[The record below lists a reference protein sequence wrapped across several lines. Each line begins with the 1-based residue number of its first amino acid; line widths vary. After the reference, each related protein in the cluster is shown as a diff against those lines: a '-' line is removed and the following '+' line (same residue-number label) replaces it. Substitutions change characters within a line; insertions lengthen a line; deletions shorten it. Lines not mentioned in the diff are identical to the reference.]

1 MDNRKNLTDR
11 LCSLDPSLHPEDI
24 LLPVDFNL
32 LPDRSKTRVDG
43 IAVLLRNRIV
53 VYTDGVLKEDIPFSD
68 VKEVAF
74 RRGIGCVFIEYRRS
88 DGKWRILCRS
98 DMQYLDFYAAAA
110 REINNYAEGKEISYE
125 YEKEIH
131 RFCPKCGRPYRP
143 GSSICDHC
151 VDKKGYLLRLW
162 QMAKPFRGYIYLSI
176 VFYFIIAIVNL
187 LPPYVNRILVDD
199 YIQAET
205 MPKLTGFVSVILTM
219 LLIHVGSQLL
229 SILRSILMI
238 HASTKI
244 IVKLREMVFERIQQL
259 SISRISKRT
268 SGELI
273 NRVSN
278 DTGEL
283 SRFITREF
291 GDMFQQI
298 LMLLA
303 MGIYLFAYDWRL
315 ALMIILPTPIAM
327 YSNRIFR
334 RFMHQIFHRQ
344 WTMNSKANAILHDT
358 FSGIRVVK
366 AFGMEKREIK
376 RYDDATK
383 DERDTQIRAETF
395 FAKFQPIVSFLM
407 GVGEF
412 FLLYYV
418 GNKIIGGEMTLGE
431 MSQFSAYVSLIYGP
445 LRWLSF
451 LPRRLTRV
459 MTSVVKIFEIID
471 EEVDVADKS
480 DAIDHD
486 IEGYIT
492 FDNISFGYDK
502 TNIVL
507 KNVTAEIKPGEMI
520 GIVGKSGV
528 GKSTL
533 INLVMRMYDVNEGC
547 IKIDGIDIKDISQDS
562 LRSQIGVVLQ
572 ETFLFSGTIY
582 DNIAYAKPNATR
594 DEVITAAKIAG
605 AHSFIMKLP
614 NAYNTKVGERGHTL
628 SGGERQ
634 RVAIAR
640 ALLHNPRILILD
652 EATASLDTETEK
664 QIQDALQKLIAD
676 RTTLAIAH
684 RLSTL
689 RNATKILVL
698 DKGGLAEMGSHEE
711 LMRKKGIYY
720 GLVMAQRQMS
730 KMSPKNE
737 AAQKAAEKAIS

>member
-11 LCSLDPSLHPEDI
+11 LCSIDSSLRADDI
-24 LLPVDFNL
+24 LLPVDFDL

-43 IAVLLRNRIV
+43 IAVLLRDRLA
-53 VYTDGVLKEDIPFSD
+53 VYADGAKKEEIPLSD
-68 VKEVAF
+68 VKEAAF
-74 RRGIGCVFIEYRRS
+74 RRGIGCVFIEYRRP
-88 DGKWRILCRS
+88 DGKWRILCRG
-98 DMQYLDFYAAAA
+98 DMQFLDFYAAAA
-110 REINNYAEGKEISYE
+110 REINNYIEGKEISYE

-143 GSSICDHC
+143 GSNICDHC

-162 QMAKPFRGYIYLSI
+162 QMAKPFRGYIYLS
-176 VFYFIIAIVNL
+176 VAMYFIIAIVNL
-187 LPPYVNRILVDD
+187 LPPYINRILVDD

-205 MPKLTGFVSVILTM
+205 MPKLAGFVSVILVM
-219 LLIHVGSQLL
+219 LLVHVGTQLL

-238 HASTKI
+238 HVSTKI

-291 GDMFQQI
+291 GDLFQQI
-298 LMLLA
+298 IMLLA
-303 MGIYLFAYDWRL
+303 VGFYLFAYDWRL

-327 YSNRIFR
+327 YSHRLFR

-383 DERDTQIRAETF
+383 DERDTQIRAEIF
-395 FAKFQPIVSFLM
+395 FAKFQPIVNFLM

-459 MTSVVKIFEIID
+459 MTSIVKIFEIID

-492 FDNISFGYDK
+492 FDNVSFGYDK
-502 TNIVL
+502 TNTVI
-507 KNVTAEIKPGEMI
+507 KNVSAEIKPGEMI

-737 AAQKAAEKAIS
+737 AAPKPQEKPAT

>member
-11 LCSLDPSLHPEDI
+11 LCSVDSSLRADDI

-32 LPDRSKTRVDG
+32 PADRSRKRVDG
-43 IAVLLRNRIV
+43 IAVLLSDRIV
-53 VYTDGVLKEDIPFSD
+53 IYIDKAAERTILLSEIKET
-68 VKEVAF
+68 AF
-74 RRGIGCVFIEYRRS
+74 RRGIGCVFIEYLDT
-88 DGKWRILCRS
+88 DGKWHILCRG
-98 DMQYLDFYAAAA
+98 DMQFLDFYAAAS
-110 REINNYAEGKEISYE
+110 REINNYIAGKEISYE

-131 RFCPKCGRPYRP
+131 RFCPKCGRTYHP
-143 GSSICDHC
+143 GSSICEHC
-151 VDKKGYLLRLW
+151 ADKKSYLLRLW
-162 QMAKPFRGYIYLSI
+162 KMTKPFRGYIYISV
-176 VFYFIIAIVNL
+176 VFYFIISVVNL
-187 LPPYVNRILVDD
+187 LPPYINRILVDD

-205 MPKLTGFVSVILTM
+205 MPKLTGFIAVILAM
-219 LLIHVGSQLL
+219 LLVHIGTQLL
-229 SILRSILMI
+229 SVIRSVLMI
-238 HASTKI
+238 RASTKI

-278 DTGEL
+278 DTNEL
-283 SRFITREF
+283 SQFITHDF

-298 LMLLA
+298 ITLLA
-303 MGIYLFAYDWRL
+303 VGIYLFAYDWRL
-315 ALMIILPTPIAM
+315 ALMIILPTPVAM
-327 YSNRIFR
+327 YSNRLFR
-334 RFMHQIFHRQ
+334 RFMGQIFHRQ

-376 RYDDATK
+376 RYDEATLA
-383 DERDTQIRAETF
+383 ERETQIRAETF

-407 GVGEF
+407 GIGEF

-459 MTSVVKIFEIID
+459 MTSVTKIFEIID
-471 EEVDVADKS
+471 EEVDVADKK
-480 DAIDHD
+480 DAVDHD

-492 FDNISFGYDK
+492 FENVSFGYDK
-502 TNIVL
+502 TSTVL
-507 KNVTAEIKPGEMI
+507 KNISAEIHPGEMI

-533 INLVMRMYDVNEGC
+533 INLVMRMYDVDEGS
-547 IKIDGIDIKDISQDS
+547 IKIDGIDIKDISQES

-582 DNIAYAKPNATR
+582 DNIAYAKPDATR

-614 NAYNTKVGERGHTL
+614 NAYNTTVGERGHTL

-689 RNATKILVL
+689 RNATRILVL
-698 DKGGLAEMGSHEE
+698 DKGGLAEMGSHDE

-730 KMSPKNE
+730 KIPSKNE
-737 AAQKAAEKAIS
+737 SAMKPAEETV

>member
-1 MDNRKNLTDR
+1 MENRQNLTDK
-11 LCSLDPSLHPEDI
+11 LCALDTSISSADV
-24 LLPVDFNL
+24 LLPVAFNL
-32 LPDRSKTRVDG
+32 TPTMKKERVHG
-43 IAVLLRNRIV
+43 IAALLRDKIV
-53 VYTDGVLKEDIPFSD
+53 VYSD
-68 VKEVAF
+68 DSLTSECDLSSIREFAF
-74 RRGIGCVFIEYRRS
+74 RRGIGCVFIEYRTS
-88 DGKWRILCRS
+88 DDKWHILCRS
-98 DMQYLDFYAAAA
+98 DMQYLDLYAAAA
-110 REINNYAEGKEISYE
+110 REMNRFIEGKEISFE
-125 YEKEIH
+125 YEKELN

-143 GSSICDHC
+143 GSNICNHC
-151 VDKKGYLLRLW
+151 VDKSGYIKRLW
-162 QMAKPFRGYIYLSI
+162 KLSKPYHGYIYAAV
-176 VFYFIIAIVNL
+176 VFYFLIALVNL
-187 LPPYVNRILVDD
+187 VPPYINRVLVDD
-199 YIQAET
+199 YIQAAD
-205 MPKLTGFVSVILTM
+205 MPKLSGFLMVILAMFLVHVGTQVLSM
-219 LLIHVGSQLL
+219 IRSVLLINAGN
-229 SILRSILMI
+229 
-238 HASTKI
+238 KI
-244 IVKLREMVFERIQQL
+244 IVKLREMVFDRIQQL

-273 NRVSN
+273 NRVSR
-278 DTGEL
+278 DTGNL
-283 SRFITREF
+283 SRFITDDF
-291 GDMFQQI
+291 GDMLQQI
-298 LMLLA
+298 IMLLA
-303 MGIYLFAYDWRL
+303 IGIYLFSYDWRL
-315 ALMIILPTPIAM
+315 ALMIILPTPLAM
-327 YSNRIFR
+327 YANRLFRSFMHRIFD
-334 RFMHQIFHRQ
+334 RQ
-344 WTMNSKANAILHDT
+344 WQAESKANTILHDT

-376 RYDDATK
+376 RYDTATR
-383 DERDTQIRAETF
+383 EQREVQIKAETF
-395 FAKFQPIVSFLM
+395 FAKFNPIVNFLM

-451 LPRRLTRV
+451 LPRRLTHA
-459 MTSVVKIFEIID
+459 MTSIVKIFEIID
-471 EEVDVADKS
+471 EDVDVADKN
-480 DAIDHD
+480 DAVDHE

-492 FDNISFGYDK
+492 FDNVSFGYDNT
-502 TNIVL
+502 TNVL
-507 KNVTAEIKPGEMI
+507 KNISAEIKPGEMI

-533 INLVMRMYDVNEGC
+533 INLVMRLYDVDEGS
-547 IKIDGIDIKDISQDS
+547 IKIDGIDIRDISQDS

-582 DNIAYAKPNATR
+582 DNIAYAKPDATR

-605 AHSFIMKLP
+605 AHNFIMKLP

-640 ALLHNPRILILD
+640 AVLHNPRILILD

-689 RNATKILVL
+689 RNATRILVL
-698 DKGGLAEMGSHEE
+698 DKGGLAEMGTHDE

-730 KMSPKNE
+730 KMSPKNQE
-737 AAQKAAEKAIS
+737 AKKETTPAAV